1 LRRQMASPTT
11 SWTSS
16 ATRSKLRTEDE
27 VREDQEEAGD
37 GDGGFDHH
45 VSTGFVGSKPAL
57 DSISTSFEGSVC
69 NADPL
74 SSSSGFTVS
83 KPVCDAWTQM
93 PGMAGNPSAALSS
106 VALAYQVFLQ

>member
-1 LRRQMASPTT
+1 MASPTT

-27 VREDQEEAGD
+27 VREDPEED
-37 GDGGFDHH
+37 GGGFDQH
-45 VSTGFVGSKPAL
+45 VSTGFVGSKPGL
-57 DSISTSFEGSVC
+57 DSISTGFEGSAVC

-74 SSSSGFTVS
+74 ITSSGFTVS

-106 VALAYQVFLQ
+106 VALAYQVIGNE